1 MLNSLKTQILPPIA
15 IIGLGRS
22 GQSAKDL
29 LLAIGFEPKDIVT
42 FDEKAPGSDYCSKEE
57 LKKNIKAKSLVV
69 SPGFPL
75 KDELIQFYKAQ
86 GACITSEINL
96 ATYFLTT
103 EKLVGITGSLGKST
117 TTSLIGAGLR
127 SFDANAFVG
136 GNLGIPF
143 CEYALQIFKNPL
155 LKAQWIALELSSYQL
170 ENSEKLQLD
179 YSIITYLTPNHLER
193 YQDLNDYYQTK
204 WNILNQTKNKM
215 LLNEK
220 GGDLKSFSANKD
232 LTKTLWVNPKNS
244 EFQNFHLESSVIL
257 GKHNIDNVALAAKFI
272 LVAGIDNAS
281 IEAVKSFKGLS
292 HRLEVVKKT
301 NHHIMFINDSK
312 ATTIDSVL
320 TAIES
325 CLERDDFKKI
335 IVLIGGKDK
344 KLPWLTLK
352 EKLLNPKI
360 EVLFFGESGLEIL
373 KTLNLQRPYYK
384 TLKVCLEALPEILS
398 NSEIVL
404 LSPGGTSHDE
414 FKNFE
419 ERGDFFKTWVNKN
432 F

>member
-29 LLAIGFEPKDIVT
+29 LLAIGFDPKDIVT
-42 FDEKAPGSDYCSKEE
+42 FDEKAPNADFCSKEE
-57 LKKNIKAKSLVV
+57 LKKSIKAKSLVV

-75 KDELIQFYKAQ
+75 KDELIQFYKGQ
-86 GACITSEINL
+86 GALITSEINL

-103 EKLVGITGSLGKST
+103 EKIVGITGSLGKST

-127 SFDANAFVG
+127 SFDPHAFVG
-136 GNLGIPF
+136 GNLGTPF
-143 CEYALQIFKNPL
+143 CEYALQILKNPL
-155 LKAQWIALELSSYQL
+155 LKAKWIALELSSYQL
-170 ENSEKLQLD
+170 ENSEKLSLD

-215 LLNEK
+215 ILNEK
-220 GGDLKSFSANKD
+220 GGDLKSFAANKD
-232 LTKTLWVNPKNS
+232 LRKTLWVNPKNT
-244 EFQNFHLESSVIL
+244 ELQKFHLESSVIL
-257 GKHNIDNVALAAKFI
+257 GKHNIDNVALATKFV
-272 LVAGIDNAS
+272 LTAEIDSAC
-281 IEAVKSFKGLS
+281 IEAIKNFKGLS

-301 NHHIMFINDSK
+301 NNNIMFINDSK

-360 EVLFFGESGLEIL
+360 DVLFFGESGLDIL
-373 KTLNLQRPYYK
+373 KTLNLQHPYYK
-384 TLKVCLEALPEILS
+384 TLKLCLEALPGKLTG
-398 NSEIVL
+398 NEIVL

-419 ERGDFFKTWVNKN
+419 ERGDFFKSWIAKK